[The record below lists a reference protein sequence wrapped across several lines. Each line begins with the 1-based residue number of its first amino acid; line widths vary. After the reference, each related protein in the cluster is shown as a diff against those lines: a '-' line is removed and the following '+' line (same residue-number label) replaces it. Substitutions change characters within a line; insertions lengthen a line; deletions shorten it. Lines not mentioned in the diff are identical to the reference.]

1 MEASGSETKSDMKSY
16 RITGSIVLA
25 MLIVALTQLSCDTS
39 EFYDDRSERQR
50 DRDDCKDRGGIWHDF
65 PNGYCEMPAA
75 TTTATITSQGV
86 TATDTPAISP
96 GEGCNAYEH
105 ISIEAVI
112 TEQAQYDTWSSCQ
125 YYLRVTNNLPDQDIW
140 LWIHHIHAT
149 EGGIDRD
156 EWDSATVKAGTLEEW
171 SFSGSFNND
180 STFGHSY
187 ASEIAA
193 ILAVPECNEMHSR
206 DNAITLSKP
215 VQWFCGP

>member
-1 MEASGSETKSDMKSY
+1 MKSN
-16 RITGSIVLA
+16 RINGCVVLA
-25 MLIVALTQLSCDTS
+25 MLTVALAQLSCEVS
-39 EFYDDRSERQR
+39 EFYDDRSDRQR
-50 DRDDCKDRGGIWHDF
+50 DRDACKERGGIWHDF
-65 PNGYCEMPAA
+65 PNEYCEMPAA

-86 TATDTPAISP
+86 TATIPPAVAS

-112 TEQAQYDTWSSCQ
+112 TEQAKYDTWSSCQ

-156 EWDSATVKAGTLEEW
+156 EWDSAKVKAGTLEEW
-171 SFSGSFNND
+171 SFSGILNND
-180 STFGHSY
+180 GTFGHSY
-187 ASEIAA
+187 TSEIAA
-193 ILAVPECNEMHSR
+193 ILAVPDCNEKRSR